1 MIILDFFTRKEELK
15 FKIMDFRKE
24 LYSRILEA
32 ENNKDLKLRF
42 ELYKV
47 ELTLE
52 RAIYITALDD
62 AIKEYK
68 KNSFKNK
75 NAIYDFYH
83 RVSECNER
91 LFALLEEELDL
102 LDERA
107 YDECRAL

>member
-1 MIILDFFTRKEELK
+1 MLDFFTRKEELK
-15 FKIMDFRKE
+15 FKIMEFRKE

-47 ELTLE
+47 EFTLE

-75 NAIYDFYH
+75 M
-83 RVSECNER
+83 
-91 LFALLEEELDL
+91 LFMIFIIESQNVIKGFLLCLKKS
-102 LDERA
+102 
-107 YDECRAL
+107 

>member
-1 MIILDFFTRKEELK
+1 MLDFFTRKEELK
-15 FKIMDFRKE
+15 SKIMEFRKE

-62 AIKEYK
+62 AIKEY
-68 KNSFKNK
+68 FKNK

-91 LFALLEEELDL
+91 LFALLKEELDL

-107 YDECRAL
+107 YDECRVL